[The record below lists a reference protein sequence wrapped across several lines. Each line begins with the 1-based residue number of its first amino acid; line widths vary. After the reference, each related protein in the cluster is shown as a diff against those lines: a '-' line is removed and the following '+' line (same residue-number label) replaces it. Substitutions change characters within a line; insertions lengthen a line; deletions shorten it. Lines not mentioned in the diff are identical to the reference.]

1 MNNSNYLK
9 CEITADCLVKQ
20 LKPQDISC
28 DYINQYDSTNK
39 TNNLLI
45 IDPSNLVFNPPNSC
59 TNLFTK
65 NTTSI
70 NYIVDNCS
78 NIIDDIESELL
89 LCKNKLIKLI
99 TTEIRNIL
107 FPA

>member
-9 CEITADCLVKQ
+9 CEITTDCLVKQ

-28 DYINQYDSTNK
+28 DYINPYDSANQ

-45 IDPSNLVFNPPNSC
+45 IDQSNLVFNLSNSC

-70 NYIVDNCS
+70 NYTVDNCS
-78 NIIDDIESELL
+78 NIVDDIESELL
-89 LCKNKLIKLI
+89 LCRNNLIKSI
-99 TTEIRNIL
+99 STDIGNIIFQL
-107 FPA
+107 